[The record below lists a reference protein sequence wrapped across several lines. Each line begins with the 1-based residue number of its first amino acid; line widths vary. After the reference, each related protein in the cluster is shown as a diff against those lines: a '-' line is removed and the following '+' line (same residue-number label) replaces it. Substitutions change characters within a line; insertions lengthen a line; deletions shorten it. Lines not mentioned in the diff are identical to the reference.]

1 MPLTA
6 RQVDGTASLSFPQ
19 RSRGVLHV
27 GSACSPENP
36 ICREHAAWV
45 GEALEDLSAVHMFGS
60 VGPAREVEK
69 SKRGTCVRRCAG
81 GRGSGGSFFMPK
93 RGTRAGG
100 VHATGETLLK
110 I

>member
-6 RQVDGTASLSFPQ
+6 RQVDGAASLSFPQ

-27 GSACSPENP
+27 GSACSPKIP
-36 ICREHAAWV
+36 ICREHV
-45 GEALEDLSAVHMFGS
+45 GG
-60 VGPAREVEK
+60 VGPAREVLK
-69 SKRGTCVRRCAG
+69 NLNAVRASGAAQG
-81 GRGSGGSFFMPK
+81 GRGSGGSCFMPK

-100 VHATGETLLK
+100 VRATGETLLK